1 MATTDIRFKRVDKEY
16 LSLRE
21 TQGELFDKVD
31 GFEGA
36 VLGLN
41 QAVAENRRQIE
52 ENGRQIEENGR
63 RIAENGRRIEENRE
77 MILENSRKLD
87 ALLKHLEVPYKPP
100 TGFVKE

>member
-21 TQGELFDKVD
+21 SQGEVFDKVD

-41 QAVAENRRQIE
+41 QAVAENSRQIM
-52 ENGRQIEENGR
+52 
-63 RIAENGRRIEENRE
+63 ENRE

-87 ALLKHLEVPYKPP
+87 ALLKHFEVPYKPP

>member
-21 TQGELFDKVD
+21 SQGEVFDKVD

-41 QAVAENRRQIE
+41 QAVAENRDLIM
-52 ENGRQIEENGR
+52 ENQKAIMEKSRNEPRGEN
-63 RIAENGRRIEENRE
+63 
-77 MILENSRKLD
+77 RKLD
-87 ALLKHLEVPYKPP
+87 ALLQHFEVPYKPP
-100 TGFVKE
+100 TGFIKE

>member
-21 TQGELFDKVD
+21 TQGEVFDKVD

-41 QAVAENRRQIE
+41 QAVAVNRKLIMENRQ
-52 ENGRQIEENGR
+52 
-63 RIAENGRRIEENRE
+63 A
-77 MILENSRKLD
+77 ILENRADIAEVNQKLD
-87 ALLKHLEVPYKPP
+87 ALLQHFEVPYKPP
-100 TGFVKE
+100 AGFIKE

>member
-21 TQGELFDKVD
+21 SQGEVFDKVD

-41 QAVAENRRQIE
+41 QAVAENRDLIMENRQAIM
-52 ENGRQIEENGR
+52 
-63 RIAENGRRIEENRE
+63 ENRE

-87 ALLKHLEVPYKPP
+87 AL
-100 TGFVKE
+100 TAAF

>member
-1 MATTDIRFKRVDKEY
+1 MATTDIRFKRMDKEY

-21 TQGELFDKVD
+21 SQREVFDKVD

-41 QAVAENRRQIE
+41 QAVAVNRNLIMENQK
-52 ENGRQIEENGR
+52 Q
-63 RIAENGRRIEENRE
+63 IAEVRRDLMETNQ
-77 MILENSRKLD
+77 KLD
-87 ALLKHLEVPYKPP
+87 ALLQHFEVPYRPP